1 MINEVQGLRTFLIKE
16 VNQRSYL
23 SDRTNSNVDIK
34 QALENMIRAIKQFN
48 NKIIFH
54 YEEEM
59 EKMVVKV
66 IDGETGKMIR
76 QIPNEEIVRLSKN
89 IDKLDGLL
97 IVKKI

>member
-1 MINEVQGLRTFLIKE
+1 MINEVKGLRTLLIKE
-16 VNQRSYL
+16 VDQRSYQ
-23 SDRTNSNVDIK
+23 SDRKNSNVNIK
-34 QALENMIRAIKQFN
+34 QALEHMIRAIKQFN
-48 NKIIFH
+48 NKIIFD

-97 IVKKI
+97 IDKKI